1 MVKRRFPRPKEVIS
15 LIGFRWPNLNRKQVR
30 LSKATNLWDLREQ
43 ASKRTP
49 RSVFDYT
56 DGASGSEASLNRAR
70 EVFSKVEFSPRVLRD
85 VTNVDTSV
93 DILGQKNSLP
103 FAFAATGFTRM
114 MGYEG
119 EPAVARVA
127 KKYGILYGLSTLGT
141 TSPEDLAKEVPDVRR
156 WYQLYVRR
164 EREPNEKLV
173 ARVKASGFEAIVLTV
188 DTVVGGVRYRD
199 VKNGL
204 TIPPKL
210 TLKTLLDMAKY
221 PKWWGNLLTTEP
233 LVFAS
238 LDMNDSGGTVADLLS
253 KIFDPSITLEDIKWL
268 KTIWDGKLLI
278 KGVQSVEDAVML
290 KNAGVDG
297 IILSTH
303 GGRQMDKAP
312 VPLELLPEVRKAVGK
327 DMTVLIDGGVMSG
340 TDILA
345 AIGLGANAVL
355 VGRAYLYGLMAGGE
369 LGVERVVQLLKSE
382 IEMSMRLL
390 GITKLEELT
399 PDRVRIRN

>member
-1 MVKRRFPRPKEVIS
+1 MVKRRLPRPLEVIS
-15 LIGFRWPNLNRKQVR
+15 LIGFRWPNLNRKQVK
-30 LSKATNLWDLREQ
+30 LNKATNIWDIREL

-70 EVFSKVEFSPRVLRD
+70 ETFNNVEFSPRVLRD

-93 DILGQKNSLP
+93 DILGKKNALP
-103 FAFAATGFTRM
+103 FAFAATGFPRM

-127 KKYGILYGLSTLGT
+127 DKYGILYGLSTLGT
-141 TSPEDLAKEVPDVRR
+141 TSPEDLAKEVPNVRR

-164 EREPNEKLV
+164 EREPNEKLIE
-173 ARVKASGFEAIVLTV
+173 RVKASGYETIVLTV

-210 TLKTLLDMAKY
+210 TLKTLIGMARY
-221 PKWWGNLLTTEP
+221 PKWWMNLLTTEP

-238 LDMNDSGGTVADLLS
+238 LDMKDSGGTVADLLS

-268 KTIWDGKLLI
+268 KSVWNGKLLI

-297 IILSTH
+297 VILSTH

-327 DMTVLIDGGVMSG
+327 DFTVLIDGGVMAG

-355 VGRAYLYGLMAGGE
+355 IGRAYLYGLMAGGE
-369 LGVERVVQLLKSE
+369 QGVDRVVALLKAE

-390 GITKLEELT
+390 GITKLDELT
-399 PDRVRIRN
+399 PDRVRIR

>member
-1 MVKRRFPRPKEVIS
+1 
-15 LIGFRWPNLNRKQVR
+15 
-30 LSKATNLWDLREQ
+30 
-43 ASKRTP
+43 
-49 RSVFDYT
+49 
-56 DGASGSEASLNRAR
+56 
-70 EVFSKVEFSPRVLRD
+70 
-85 VTNVDTSV
+85 
-93 DILGQKNSLP
+93 
-103 FAFAATGFTRM
+103 M

-127 KKYGILYGLSTLGT
+127 EKYGILYGLSTLGT
-141 TSPEDLAKEVPDVRR
+141 TSPEDLAKEVPNVRR

-164 EREPNEKLV
+164 EREPNEKLIE
-173 ARVKASGFEAIVLTV
+173 RVKASGYETIVLTV

-210 TLKTLLDMAKY
+210 TLKTLIGMARY
-221 PKWWGNLLTTEP
+221 PRWWMNLLTTEP

-238 LDMNDSGGTVADLLS
+238 LDMKDSGGTVADLLS

-268 KTIWDGKLLI
+268 KSVWNGKLLI
-278 KGVQSVEDAVML
+278 KGVQSVDDAVML

-327 DMTVLIDGGVMSG
+327 DMTVLIDGGVMTG

-345 AIGLGANAVL
+345 AIGMGANAVL
-355 VGRAYLYGLMAGGE
+355 IGRAYLYGLMAGGE
-369 LGVERVVQLLKSE
+369 KGVDRVVQLLKAE

-390 GITKLEELT
+390 GITSLDELT
-399 PDRVRIRN
+399 PDRVRIR